1 MIHSSNSS
9 RWLGSRSRGTLL
21 VLGLAASL
29 SLAAPTAAAQ
39 PYTFPNVE
47 THVDDIDCG
56 TFQAHMTRT
65 LSGTVS
71 IYLDNLGNGIRLQ
84 APTTMVGTLIGNGK
98 VIALRGHIFFVIDFI
113 KATYTFDGQ
122 VFMANQPGAGVV
134 LQDTGVYLQGDDG
147 SFFEAGP
154 HDVSDVGVPA
164 LCAAL
169 G

>member
-1 MIHSSNSS
+1 VIHSRGSS
-9 RWLGSRSRGTLL
+9 RWLRGRARGIALAI
-21 VLGLAASL
+21 GLTASL
-29 SLAAPTAAAQ
+29 SIAVPAAAVQ
-39 PYTFPNVE
+39 PYTFVNVE

-56 TFQAHMTRT
+56 AFQANMTRT

-71 IYLDNLGNGIRLQ
+71 IYLDKYGNALRLQ
-84 APTTMVGTLIGNGK
+84 APTTMTGTLSGNGK
-98 VIALRGHIFFVIDFI
+98 VIALRGHILFVIDFV

-122 VFMANQPGAGVV
+122 VFMANQPGSGVV
-134 LQDTGVYLQGDDG
+134 LQDTGVYMTADDG

-154 HDVSDVGVPA
+154 HDVTDIGVPA